1 MYKQYQKKETP
12 MKKYFL
18 LLALC
23 TYSLLSF
30 GQLKESQEID
40 SLFIKWDQQ
49 NVPGGAI
56 GIIKDGKLI
65 YAKRIWHC

>member
-1 MYKQYQKKETP
+1 

-18 LLALC
+18 LLVFC

-40 SLFIKWDQQ
+40 SIFKEWRKQ

-56 GIIKDGKLI
+56 GIIKDG
-65 YAKRIWHC
+65 